1 VKAPPLGSRRPPLV
15 VALVP
20 RRPVLARASIVALGL
35 AVGGC
40 GAFGCSKTV
49 PPVGVAASASTP
61 APAPAASVSS
71 APGAELVPASA
82 SAAPAASASGS
93 PAAASPPSLPAEGA
107 SGPCPADMVLVEGS
121 FCPDVV
127 QTCDKKRLPWQC
139 AEFARPTVCKGT
151 EERRR
156 YCIDRYEFPNEKG
169 VKPVV
174 MQSWYDAQR
183 ECKARHKRM
192 CTDSEWTLACEGPER
207 LPFPYGYVRDDKACA
222 IDKPSPKVNEKRLF
236 SKKHGAEEVARL
248 DQREASGERPGCV
261 SPFGVHDLTGNVD
274 EWVINESGHPYKSSL
289 KGGNWGEY
297 RNACR
302 PATRGHAEG
311 FRYYQ
316 MGFRCCGDVPE

>member
-1 VKAPPLGSRRPPLV
+1 VSP
-15 VALVP
+15 
-20 RRPVLARASIVALGL
+20 RASSHASACSVRLLASAALLSLGVC
-35 AVGGC
+35 AGVGGC
-40 GAFGCSKTV
+40 SKAV
-49 PPVGVAASASTP
+49 PTGGV
-61 APAPAASVSS
+61 
-71 APGAELVPASA
+71 ASA
-82 SAAPAASASGS
+82 SAPATSSAALPSLASAPSRAPADSVDANASPVPSASA
-93 PAAASPPSLPAEGA
+93 AAAVPGTPSAPTAPTEGA
-107 SGPCPADMVLVEGS
+107 SGPCPADMVLIEGS

-139 AEFARPTVCKGT
+139 AEFAQPTVCKGA
-151 EERRR
+151 EEPRR

-192 CTDSEWTLACEGPER
+192 CKDSEWTLACEGPER

-274 EWVINESGHPYKSSL
+274 EWVINETGHPYKSSL

-316 MGFRCCGDVPE
+316 MGFRCCSDAPE

>member
-1 VKAPPLGSRRPPLV
+1 MSAMVSARAVVVVLVWGMVGAACSKVVPASGVATSASAGGPSASVAIAAIGVSVSASVDAAPPTVS
-15 VALVP
+15 
-20 RRPVLARASIVALGL
+20 AS
-35 AVGGC
+35 AV
-40 GAFGCSKTV
+40 
-49 PPVGVAASASTP
+49 VAAS
-61 APAPAASVSS
+61 
-71 APGAELVPASA
+71 
-82 SAAPAASASGS
+82 S
-93 PAAASPPSLPAEGA
+93 PNEGV
-107 SGPCPADMVLVEGS
+107 SGPCPTDMLLIEGS
-121 FCPDVV
+121 YCTEVV
-127 QTCDKKRLPWQC
+127 QNCDKKRLPWQC
-139 AEFARPTVCKGT
+139 AEFARPTVCTGK
-151 EERRR
+151 EEPRR
-156 YCIDRYEFPNEKG
+156 YCIDRYEFPNQKG

-183 ECKARHKRM
+183 ECKAQHKRM

-207 LPFPYGYVRDDKACA
+207 LPFPYGYVRDDNACP

-248 DQREASGERPGCV
+248 DQREASGERATCV

-274 EWVINESGHPYKSSL
+274 EWVINESGYPYKSSL

-316 MGFRCCGDVPE
+316 MGFRCCSDPPG